1 MADVNPNQDLRFKEI
16 MRRMLPGSY
25 IMLFVYVSCKLT
37 EFSMSSF
44 GQKLMNLTDGM
55 GDWVRFSFLMVAV
68 YFIGYVV
75 NILASLMERKIVYK
89 IFKIHR
95 PSRDI
100 LNGDGHYQVS
110 NPKRIIKEAGVKTD
124 TSGKVAQR
132 QAFEVLRY
140 VKSQISRRD
149 NLVEDMYYQCIMARN
164 LLCAHLIANV
174 VFFIFCDVD
183 RCCARCIFLLTSALL
198 LVLFWHEWRRKNFV
212 YVRNVFE
219 EYLKRNKVSKF
230 AK

>member
-1 MADVNPNQDLRFKEI
+1 MADVNLNQDLRFKEI

-37 EFSMSSF
+37 TFSMSSF

-55 GDWVRFSFLMVAV
+55 GDWIRFSFLLVAV

-75 NILASLMERKIVYK
+75 NILASLLERKIVYK

-149 NLVEDMYYQCIMARN
+149 NLVEDMYYQSVMARN
-164 LLCAHLIANV
+164 LFCAHLIANV

-198 LVLFWHEWRRKNFV
+198 LVLFWNEWRRKNFV
-212 YVRNVFE
+212 YVRNIFE
-219 EYLKRNKVSKF
+219 EYLKREIK
-230 AK
+230 